1 MCHFVAGIVEVT
13 GSISS
18 FIGNIAM
25 GWTIEETGEEKNTR
39 GNTNHVNTH
48 RQGALS
54 SDQRMSK
61 ARMQP

>member
-1 MCHFVAGIVEVT
+1 MRHFVAGIVEVT

-39 GNTNHVNTH
+39 GNTNRVNTRIH
-48 RQGALS
+48 N
-54 SDQRMSK
+54 K
-61 ARMQP
+61 